1 MSNSLPE
8 ESKWEPT
15 IYQLEKDTPVL
26 GGEGGPDNIQAMQ
39 LANRTLF
46 LKMLLEGSLDF
57 KNLTFF
63 ITESDPDGTIA
74 GLAATANG
82 QLFRV
87 VQAADSDSS
96 FIYYINNAGVADP
109 VVYMPSNEALEK
121 IKQTISDVP
130 EVQRIAQWES
140 EGGFVLAWLDN
151 GALKTTDFEVGAKGL
166 AMDILAFEENDNGE
180 HITQDEHGF
189 ILEKRSSGDIENI
202 TGKYAATHRQ
212 ERTIEDEYG
221 FIIERRTSD
230 AREDVSGKYKTS
242 RSNDV
247 VIEDEHGFH
256 IFSAMKAGTTAEP
269 QDTGAT
275 RAAFIAS
282 MDNLALAVSSA
293 VNSTLVTGIQRPVFD
308 YNLVITYG
316 QSLSTGTEGWA
327 ALSTAAF
334 EAENVLM
341 FGDSVRPTT
350 DRDTGGSVWSPVGGA
365 ALKPLRA
372 VTQAIGGGS
381 VLTAEEEA
389 ALVPGATN
397 EGETFDVGAVNF
409 WRRLQNDFRGIS
421 VNPERK
427 IIVLNCG
434 VQGRTVEQ
442 LSKGAALN
450 HYNRVIQA
458 VTKVKAYIA
467 SQQPAASVGITAI
480 LYAQGEWNY
489 WAAGSGTHD
498 RATFLELTKQLRTD
512 LIADCAYGICGQ
524 QLPPAWVTYQT
535 GAGYTVDT
543 QDLAIGMAQ
552 IDMADTVPGC
562 WMATPVYQ
570 VTDKNGHLDP
580 NGYRWA
586 GMQFGKVLHR
596 ILDRGTD
603 WKPLKPIKAVRYS
616 DREII
621 VSFLTPSPPLQFKES
636 YVVNTATLYPNKG
649 FLVKDAN
656 GVVGIESVSIVGQSV
671 VSVVLSAT
679 PVGEAYLWYAPGTTY
694 RGNGNLCDSDSTI
707 APYNYEYHAGS
718 GQYESANIAALVD
731 KPYPLNNFC
740 VAFRIK
746 CEDI

>member
-1 MSNSLPE
+1 MNIN
-8 ESKWEPT
+8 ESVKWDEG
-15 IYQLEKDTPVL
+15 IYLIRRNDKV
-26 GGEGGPDNIQAMQ
+26 EGGRDGAANIQATQ
-39 LANRTLF
+39 LANRTAY
-46 LKMLLEGSLDF
+46 LKVLLEGNMDF

-63 ITESDPDGTIA
+63 RTEDDPDGTIA
-74 GLAATANG
+74 GNAATTGG
-82 QLFRV
+82 QLYRV
-87 VQAADSDSS
+87 AQGLSSDAA
-96 FIYYINNAGVADP
+96 FIYYLNNDGVAEA
-109 VVYMPSNEALEK
+109 VAYSPSNAAVEK
-121 IKQTISDVP
+121 IKQTISDAP
-130 EVQRIAQWES
+130 EVPRIAQWES

-166 AMDILAFEENDNGE
+166 SMDILTFEENANSE
-180 HITQDEHGF
+180 HITQDEYGF

-202 TGKYAATHRQ
+202 SGKYVASQREEKTL
-212 ERTIEDEYG
+212 EDEYG
-221 FIIERRTSD
+221 FIIERRTAD
-230 AREDVSGKYKTS
+230 AREDISGKYKTS
-242 RSNDV
+242 RNNDV
-247 VIEDEHGFH
+247 VIEDEYGFH
-256 IFSAMKAGTTAEP
+256 IFSAMKAGAPTEP

-282 MDNLALAVSSA
+282 MDNLALAGSSSIY
-293 VNSTLVTGIQRPVFD
+293 NRLVTGIQRPVFD
-308 YNLVITYG
+308 FNLIITYG
-316 QSLSTGTEGWA
+316 QSLSTGTEGWP
-327 ALSTAAF
+327 ALSVLPV
-334 EAENVLM
+334 ESENVLM

-350 DRDTGGSVWSPVGGA
+350 DRDTGGSKWVPMGGEK
-365 ALKPLRA
+365 LQPLIA
-372 VTQAIGGGS
+372 VTQTKGGS
-381 VLTAEEEA
+381 GILTAEEVA
-389 ALVPGATN
+389 NLAPGATN

-409 WRRLQNDFRGIS
+409 WRKLQNDFRGVS

-427 IIVLNCG
+427 IVVLNCG

-442 LSKGAALN
+442 LSKGNALN
-450 HYNRVIQA
+450 HYNRVIEA
-458 VTKVKAYIA
+458 VTKVKACIA
-467 SQQPAASVGITAI
+467 NQYPAASVGITAI

-489 WAAGSGTHD
+489 WVDGSGTHD
-498 RATFLELTKQLRTD
+498 RATFLELTKKLRTD
-512 LIADCAYGICGQ
+512 LISDCAYGICGQ
-524 QLPPAWVTYQT
+524 SLPPAWVTYQT

-562 WMATPVYQ
+562 WMATPVYP

-596 ILDRGTD
+596 ILDRGMD

-616 DREII
+616 DKEII

-636 YVVNTATLYPNKG
+636 YVVNISTQYPNKG

-671 VSVVLSAT
+671 VSVLLSSV
-679 PVGEAYLWYAPGTTY
+679 PVGEVYLWYAPGTTY
-694 RGNGNLCDSDSTI
+694 RGNGNLCDSDFTV
-707 APYNYEYHAGS
+707 APYNYEYRAGS
-718 GQYESANIAALVD
+718 GQYASANIAALVN